1 MTIEKIIE
9 KLDELEEQKKMQV
22 KEAKMIEEAVVIMH
36 PKQKWIVKGL
46 GMKYV
51 IFSYACEE
59 DEIYLI
65 TDEDLAQTI
74 RSEIENEK
82 HGQTE

>member
-9 KLDELEEQKKMQV
+9 KLDELEEQKKMQEM

-36 PKQKWIVKGL
+36 PKQKWIVKCL

-59 DEIYLI
+59 DKIYLI

-74 RSEIENEK
+74 RNYQDNYEL
-82 HGQTE
+82 